1 MKFFIKRHILIL
13 LVACCFT
20 TQAVAQERYADV
32 FEVVSAFRNDL
43 YRMGETT
50 GGGEIEWQSLEISA
64 TAELI
69 SVLDNWQA
77 EDPVVNERGRTPLH
91 EAAGHGF
98 YFLLEQLIEHE
109 NFRGLI
115 NHKDEDGLTAF
126 ALAHLAQSE
135 TLIACHPELENPF
148 VLVPYL
154 VKYPYY
160 EFRRPYPRVHALLIN
175 AGADTSLETA
185 KKFWLD
191 ACSQP
196 DSTIR
201 KDVENT
207 DNLYSTLK
215 AASLFVQQ
223 RMKADEVAERAERL
237 REINQLMPASKRRSA
252 KEIRALI
259 DKMYREEGLEPPS
272 R

>member
-98 YFLLEQLIEHE
+98 YFLLEQL
-109 NFRGLI
+109 
-115 NHKDEDGLTAF
+115 
-126 ALAHLAQSE
+126 
-135 TLIACHPELENPF
+135 
-148 VLVPYL
+148 
-154 VKYPYY
+154 
-160 EFRRPYPRVHALLIN
+160 
-175 AGADTSLETA
+175 
-185 KKFWLD
+185 
-191 ACSQP
+191 
-196 DSTIR
+196 
-201 KDVENT
+201 
-207 DNLYSTLK
+207 
-215 AASLFVQQ
+215 
-223 RMKADEVAERAERL
+223 
-237 REINQLMPASKRRSA
+237 
-252 KEIRALI
+252 
-259 DKMYREEGLEPPS
+259 
-272 R
+272 